1 MEEKFEVRKINTL
14 KKNYEFYNVLKKGK
28 YIVKKHITVYIE
40 KNKKDSNCIGIAIN
54 TRTFGAVN
62 RNHIKRLIREAY
74 YMEMD
79 KLKQG
84 NNIVFIWNK
93 KEPFESA
100 NFQIIHKEIVEIF
113 EEAKIVEK
121 Y

>member
-1 MEEKFEVRKINTL
+1 
-14 KKNYEFYNVLKKGK
+14 
-28 YIVKKHITVYIE
+28 
-40 KNKKDSNCIGIAIN
+40 
-54 TRTFGAVN
+54 
-62 RNHIKRLIREAY
+62 
-74 YMEMD
+74 MEMD

>member
-1 MEEKFEVRKINTL
+1 MRKINTL

-40 KNKKDSNCIGIAIN
+40 KNKKDRNCIGIAIN

-74 YMEMD
+74 YMEMY
-79 KLKQG
+79 KLNQG